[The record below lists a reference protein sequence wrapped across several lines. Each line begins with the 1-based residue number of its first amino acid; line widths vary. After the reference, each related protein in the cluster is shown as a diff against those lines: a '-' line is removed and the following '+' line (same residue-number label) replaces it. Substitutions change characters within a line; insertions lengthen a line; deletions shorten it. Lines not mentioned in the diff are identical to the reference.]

1 MARGGGGGSFG
12 SSKSGR
18 GGGSKG
24 SSGSFGGG
32 GFNIPRSSGSS
43 GPIFRSGPIIRG
55 PSSGGPNYTGGNP
68 RGAPGCGFGFGT
80 LPLVP
85 LNLV

>member
-43 GPIFRSGPIIRG
+43 GPIFRSGPIIR
-55 PSSGGPNYTGGNP
+55 
-68 RGAPGCGFGFGT
+68 AH
-80 LPLVP
+80 LPAVLIVLVVA
-85 LNLV
+85 LEVLRAAV